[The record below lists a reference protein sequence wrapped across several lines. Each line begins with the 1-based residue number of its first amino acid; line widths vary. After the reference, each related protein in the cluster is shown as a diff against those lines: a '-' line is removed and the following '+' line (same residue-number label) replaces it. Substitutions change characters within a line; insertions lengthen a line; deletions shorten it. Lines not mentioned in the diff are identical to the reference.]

1 MTEPRQAE
9 APEAPYFVTAVARAM
24 QIMQSFTAER
34 PELSFT
40 EVGHLTG
47 LSRATTR
54 RILLTLRDLGFV
66 HSDDGRAFRLAP
78 RVLGLGYSYLSS
90 TPLRDVARPHLER
103 VAGDLYETAGLAILD
118 LPDIVYIAIAIS
130 PRLTGVRI
138 NLGTRFPAHATAAGR
153 ALLGHLPADALD
165 TYLHGL
171 HLNRSSST
179 LSKTALRAE
188 LEQARLKHWV
198 ITTSEIDDDLQGVA
212 APVLD
217 RTGVAIASVSVSL
230 HSSRQSLD
238 GLEHD
243 FIPAVMA
250 AAKQIE
256 SDMAG
261 RIHQ

>member
-1 MTEPRQAE
+1 MDEPRQVDP
-9 APEAPYFVTAVARAM
+9 PEAPYFVTAVARAL

-66 HSDDGRAFRLAP
+66 HSDDGRSFRLAP

-90 TPLRDVARPHLER
+90 TPLRDVARPHLEQ
-103 VAGDLYETAGLAILD
+103 VSGDLFETAGLAILD

-153 ALLGHLPADALD
+153 ALLAHLPADALEA
-165 TYLHGL
+165 YLHDL
-171 HLNRSSST
+171 HLDRASSA
-179 LSKTALRAE
+179 LSKSALRAE

-217 RTGVAIASVSVSL
+217 RTGAAIASVSVSL
-230 HSSRQSLD
+230 HSGRQSLES
-238 GLEHD
+238 LEQD
-243 FIPAVMA
+243 FVPAVLA

-256 SDMAG
+256 SDLAG
-261 RIHQ
+261 SIRQ